1 MANLGCEGVQL
12 GESRVSGVREGGVA
26 GEQEDGLDE

>member
-1 MANLGCEGVQL
+1 MANLGCERTQL
-12 GESRVSGVREGGVA
+12 GECRVSGLREGGVA